1 MTNAEL
7 QELEAEWAAI
17 EANTSAD
24 EFGRVDIVTIKKIA
38 ATVRKVLGVTEKV
51 SMKSLPQFIIRIAQL
66 SSGEHSTIDDIK
78 DAVDDLGDTVSD
90 NTTAIESNTSKLQE
104 VKVAVSSLKTYTIAY
119 QNENTHGINLQ
130 NLTDYTVSGECIVYG
145 SDFTISLGSSTFT
158 HGFLSYVRIHNPW
171 VHNPDSIEISNAM
184 GSGKVLKVYINAVY
198 IQSVN
203 NNNFSNL
210 TNMLKGYGVLNMVF
224 ECDGVYMNC
233 YIQGLEE

>member
-7 QELEAEWAAI
+7 QELEAEWAQI

-24 EFGRVDIVTIKKIA
+24 EFGRVDVVTIKKIA

-66 SSGEHSTIDDIK
+66 SSSEHSTIDDIK
-78 DAVDDLGDTVSD
+78 DSVDNLEGAVDN

-104 VKVAVSSLKTYTIAY
+104 VKVAVSSLKTYTLAY
-119 QNENTHGINLQ
+119 QNEIAHGINLQ
-130 NLTDYTVSGECIVYG
+130 NLYDYTISGECINPG
-145 SDFTISLGSSTFT
+145 SNFDISLGSSTFT

-171 VHNPDSIEISNAM
+171 VHNPNSIEILNGM
-184 GSGKVLKVYINAVY
+184 GSGKTLKIYINSVY
-198 IQSVN
+198 IQSV
-203 NNNFSNL
+203 SNGNSSSF
-210 TNMLKGYGVLNMVF
+210 TNMLKGYDVLNLVF
-224 ECDGVYMNC
+224 ECDGIYMNC